1 MSNAYDDD
9 FYDNEWPE
17 GAVVCDRC
25 NGDGT
30 IDCMCCGDFCCCGAN
45 DELTCPVCHGEEYIT
60 KERWEK
66 RAAAHRELMDAL
78 WGKPDASGV
87 RTKVSSKA
95 SGHDRVEPKQ
105 EINPS
110 NGDEQP

>member
-1 MSNAYDDD
+1 MTDPAEPRPDHDEYDDS

-45 DELTCPVCHGEEYIT
+45 DELTCPVCHGEQYIT

-66 RAAAHRELMDAL
+66 RAAAHREMMKAL
-78 WGKPDASGV
+78 WPEHYADSKPP
-87 RTKVSSKA
+87 
-95 SGHDRVEPKQ
+95 EPP
-105 EINPS
+105 N
-110 NGDEQP
+110 D